1 MYEPIPIV
9 GVTLNYINTPT
20 EQILRNI
27 ILFSLDTL
35 RASSMSCYGHSN
47 LTTPHIDALA
57 SNATLFESCISP
69 HIPTHPAHTTMF
81 TGKDV
86 LTHQIITQGGQLHLS
101 ESIKTLPELLN
112 EAGYFTVAADNLG
125 RWFQRGF
132 PDNQYRG
139 YSWETRY
146 NNARKAE
153 AVNKTAIEL
162 LELAQSQDQPW
173 FAFLHYWD
181 PHTPYLPP
189 TPFERMFYSGD
200 ECDPNNRSMDAVYAC
215 EPFTDYFRQWMCKPD
230 PNDPDNIQKKQLWTD
245 RKYVNAQY
253 DASIAYMDAS
263 LAQLFQYLSDC
274 GLTDETL
281 LVITADHGEELDEH
295 QLWYDHHGLYQTN
308 CHIPLILHCPEII
321 PKGQRLEG
329 IVTLKDIAP
338 TILDY
343 AAKASLSER
352 ENMEGTSLRTL
363 VENGDNNGSCDAIY
377 LTECGWMK
385 KRGWQ
390 TRKWKL
396 IVETGGTPAVYNTP
410 DIELYDLEEDPDEI
424 YNLAEEAD
432 DIVHQLK
439 NDMDNFLTKRL
450 AETGLPDPTEEQDIT
465 MRKIGDKTKAVPMP

>member
-1 MYEPIPIV
+1 M
-9 GVTLNYINTPT
+9 
-20 EQILRNI
+20 RNI

-35 RASSMSCYGHSN
+35 RAASMSCYGHTH
-47 LTTPHIDALA
+47 LTTPHIDALVA
-57 SNATLFESCISP
+57 DATLFESCISP

-86 LTHQIITQGGQLHLS
+86 LTHQIITQGGRLNLS
-101 ESIKTLPELLN
+101 ENIKTLPELLS

-132 PDNQYRG
+132 LENQYRG
-139 YSWETRY
+139 YQWETRY
-146 NNARKAE
+146 QNARKAE
-153 AVNKTAIEL
+153 AVNQTAIEL
-162 LELAQSQDQPW
+162 LELAQSQDKPW

-189 TPFERMFYSGD
+189 LPFERMFYSGD

-230 PNDPDNIQKKQLWTD
+230 PDDPDNIAKKQLWTD
-245 RKYVNAQY
+245 RRYVNSQY

-263 LAQLFQYLSDC
+263 LAQLFQYLQDN
-274 GLTDETL
+274 GLMEETL
-281 LVITADHGEELDEH
+281 LVMTADHGEELDEH
-295 QLWYDHHGLYQTN
+295 ELWYDHHGLYQTN
-308 CHIPLILHCPEII
+308 CHIPLMLHCPSVI
-321 PKGQRLEG
+321 PKGQRLDG
-329 IVTLKDIAP
+329 LVSLKDIAP
-338 TILDY
+338 TVLDY
-343 AAKASLSER
+343 AGQSALAER
-352 ENMEGTSLRTL
+352 EEMEGTSLRNL
-363 VENGDNNGSCDAIY
+363 VEDGIDDGSCDAIY

-396 IVETGGTPAVYNTP
+396 IVETGGTPPVYNTP

-432 DIVHQLK
+432 DVVAQLR
-439 NDMDNFLTKRL
+439 NDMDAFLRRRL
-450 AETGLPDPTEEQDIT
+450 AETGLPDPTVEQDIT
-465 MRKIGDKTKAVPMP
+465 MRRIGDKTKAVPLS

>member
-1 MYEPIPIV
+1 M
-9 GVTLNYINTPT
+9 
-20 EQILRNI
+20 RNI

-35 RASSMSCYGHSN
+35 RASSMSCYGHTH
-47 LTTPHIDALA
+47 LTTPHLDALVA
-57 SNATLFESCISP
+57 DATLFESCISP

-86 LTHQIITQGGQLHLS
+86 LTHQIITQGGRLNLS
-101 ESIKTLPELLN
+101 ENIKTLPELLS
-112 EAGYFTVAADNLG
+112 EAGYFTLAADNLG

-132 PDNQYRG
+132 PESQYRG
-139 YSWETRY
+139 YQWETRY
-146 NNARKAE
+146 RNARKAE
-153 AVNKTAIEL
+153 AVNQTAIEL
-162 LELAQSQDQPW
+162 LELAQSQDKPW

-189 TPFERMFYSGD
+189 LPFERMFYSGD

-230 PNDPDNIQKKQLWTD
+230 ADDPDNLAKKRLWTD
-245 RKYVNAQY
+245 RRYVNSQY

-274 GLTDETL
+274 DLMEETL
-281 LVITADHGEELDEH
+281 LIITADHGEELDEH
-295 QLWYDHHGLYQTN
+295 ELWYDHHGLYQTN
-308 CHIPLILHCPEII
+308 CHIPLMMHCPAVI
-321 PKGQRLEG
+321 PKGQRLDG
-329 IVTLKDIAP
+329 LVSLKDIAP
-338 TILDY
+338 TVLDY
-343 AAKASLSER
+343 AGQSALGER
-352 ENMEGTSLRTL
+352 EKMEGISLRNL
-363 VENGDNNGSCDAIY
+363 VENGTDDGSCDAIY

-396 IVETGGTPAVYNTP
+396 IVETGGTPAIYNTP

-432 DIVHQLK
+432 DVVAQLK
-439 NDMDNFLTKRL
+439 NDMDAFLKQRL
-450 AETGLPDPTEEQDIT
+450 AETGLPDPTVEQEIT
-465 MRKIGDKTKAVPMP
+465 MRRIGDKTKAVPLP

>member
-1 MYEPIPIV
+1 M
-9 GVTLNYINTPT
+9 
-20 EQILRNI
+20 RNI

-35 RASSMSCYGHSN
+35 RASSMSCYGNSN
-47 LTTPHIDALA
+47 LTTPHLDSLV
-57 SNATLFESCISP
+57 SDGTLFESCISP

-86 LTHQIITQGGQLHLS
+86 LTHQVITQGGQLNLS
-101 ESIKTLPELLN
+101 QNIKTLPELLS

-132 PDNQYRG
+132 AEDVYRG
-139 YSWETRY
+139 YQWETRY
-146 NNARKAE
+146 LNARKAE

-162 LELAQSQDQPW
+162 LEIAQAQDKPW

-189 TPFERMFYSGD
+189 APFERMFYSGD

-230 PNDPDNIQKKQLWTD
+230 SDDPDNIAKKQLWTD
-245 RKYVNAQY
+245 RRYVNSQY

-263 LAQLFQYLSDC
+263 LSHLFQYLRDC
-274 GLTDETL
+274 QLMEETL

-295 QLWYDHHGLYQTN
+295 ELWYDHHGLYQTN
-308 CHIPLILHCPEII
+308 CHVPLILHCPAAI
-321 PKGQRLEG
+321 PKTQRLNG
-329 IVTLKDIAP
+329 LVTLKDIAP
-338 TILDY
+338 TILDF
-343 AAKASLSER
+343 AGKNSLGDR
-352 ENMEGTSLRTL
+352 EKMEGKSLCPII
-363 VENGDNNGSCDAIY
+363 NNGSNDGSCNEIY

-390 TRKWKL
+390 TAKWKL
-396 IVETGGTPAVYNTP
+396 IVETGGTPDVYNTP
-410 DIELYDLEEDPDEI
+410 DIELYDLEDDPDEI

-432 DIVHQLK
+432 DVVSKLK
-439 NDMDNFLTKRL
+439 DDMDAFLKKRL
-450 AETGLPDPTEEQDIT
+450 SDTGLPDPTIEQEIT
-465 MRKIGDKTKAVPMP
+465 MRRIGDKTKAVPLP

>member
-1 MYEPIPIV
+1 M
-9 GVTLNYINTPT
+9 
-20 EQILRNI
+20 RNI

-35 RASSMSCYGHSN
+35 RASSMSCYGHN
-47 LTTPHIDALA
+47 HLTTPHLDALVED
-57 SNATLFESCISP
+57 ATLFESCISP

-86 LTHQIITQGGQLHLS
+86 LTHQIITQGGRIDLA
-101 ESIKTLPELLN
+101 ENIKTLPELLS

-139 YSWETRY
+139 YSWESRY
-146 NNARKAE
+146 QNARKAE
-153 AVNKTAIEL
+153 AVNQTAIEL
-162 LELAQSQDQPW
+162 LELVQSQDKPW

-189 TPFERMFYSGD
+189 LPFERMFYSGD
-200 ECDPNNRSMDAVYAC
+200 ECDPNNRSMDDAYAC

-230 PNDPDNIQKKQLWTD
+230 PDDPDNIEKKRLWTD
-245 RKYVNAQY
+245 RRYVNSQY

-263 LAQLFQYLSDC
+263 LAQLFQYLHDC
-274 GLTDETL
+274 DLMNETL

-295 QLWYDHHGLYQTN
+295 ELWYDHHGLYQTN
-308 CHIPLILHCPEII
+308 CHIPLILHCPSII

-338 TILDY
+338 TILEY
-343 AAKASLSER
+343 ASHTSLADR
-352 ENMEGTSLRTL
+352 ESMEGTSLRSL
-363 VENGDNNGSCDAIY
+363 IENGSNDGSCDAIY

-396 IVETGGTPAVYNTP
+396 IVETGGTPAVYNKP
-410 DIELYDLEEDPDEI
+410 DVELYDLEDDPDEI
-424 YNLAEEAD
+424 YNLAEEAED
-432 DIVHQLK
+432 VVLQLK
-439 NDMDNFLTKRL
+439 NDMDEFLKRRL
-450 AETGLPDPTEEQDIT
+450 AEIGLPDPTVEQEIT
-465 MRKIGDKTKAVPMP
+465 MRKIGDKTKAVPLPEK

>member
-1 MYEPIPIV
+1 M
-9 GVTLNYINTPT
+9 
-20 EQILRNI
+20 RNI

-35 RASSMSCYGHSN
+35 RASSMSCYGHTH
-47 LTTPHIDALA
+47 LTTPHLDALA
-57 SNATLFESCISP
+57 ANATLFESCISP

-86 LTHQIITQGGQLHLS
+86 LTHQIITQGGSLDLS

-132 PDNQYRG
+132 SEDHYRG
-139 YSWETRY
+139 YRWESRY
-146 NNARKAE
+146 RNARKAE
-153 AVNKTAIEL
+153 AVNQTAIEL
-162 LELAQSQDQPW
+162 LEIAQAQAKPW

-189 TPFERMFYSGD
+189 LPFERMFYSGD
-200 ECDPNNRSMDAVYAC
+200 ECDPSNRSMDAVYAC

-230 PNDPDNIQKKQLWTD
+230 PDDPDNIAKKRLWTD
-245 RKYVNAQY
+245 RRYVNAQY

-263 LAQLFQYLSDC
+263 LAQLFQYLHDC
-274 GLTDETL
+274 GLMEETL

-295 QLWYDHHGLYQTN
+295 ELWYDHHGLYQTN
-308 CHIPLILHCPEII
+308 CHVPLILHCPAVI
-321 PKGQRLEG
+321 PKAQRLDG
-329 IVTLKDIAP
+329 LVSLKDIAP

-343 AAKASLSER
+343 AGQPELTER
-352 ENMEGTSLRTL
+352 EKMEGTSLRKL
-363 VENGDNNGSCDAIY
+363 VDTSTHEGTAEAIY

-390 TRKWKL
+390 TQKWKL

-410 DIELYDLEEDPDEI
+410 DLELYDLEEDPDEV

-432 DIVHQLK
+432 QVVARLREDMEAFLK
-439 NDMDNFLTKRL
+439 HRL
-450 AETGLPDPTEEQDIT
+450 SETDLPDPTVEQDIT
-465 MRKIGDKTKAVPMP
+465 MRQIGNKVNAVPLP

>member
-1 MYEPIPIV
+1 M
-9 GVTLNYINTPT
+9 
-20 EQILRNI
+20 RNI

-35 RASSMSCYGHSN
+35 RASSMSCYGHTH
-47 LTTPHIDALA
+47 LTTPHLDALVTD
-57 SNATLFESCISP
+57 ATLFESFISP

-86 LTHQIITQGGQLHLS
+86 LTHQIITQGGRLNLS
-101 ESIKTLPELLN
+101 ETIKTLPELLS

-132 PDNQYRG
+132 PENQYRG
-139 YSWETRY
+139 YQWETAYRS
-146 NNARKAE
+146 ARKAE
-153 AVNKTAIEL
+153 AVNQTAIEL
-162 LELAQSQDQPW
+162 LQLAQSQDKPW
-173 FAFLHYWD
+173 FAFFHYWD

-189 TPFERMFYSGD
+189 LPFERMFYSGD

-230 PNDPDNIQKKQLWTD
+230 ADDPDNLAKKRLWTD
-245 RKYVNAQY
+245 RRYVNSQY

-263 LAQLFQYLSDC
+263 LAQLFQYIQDC
-274 GLTDETL
+274 GLMEKTL

-295 QLWYDHHGLYQTN
+295 ELWYDHHGLYQTN
-308 CHIPLILHCPEII
+308 CHIPLIMHCPAVV
-321 PKGQRLEG
+321 PKGQRLDG
-329 IVTLKDIAP
+329 LVSLKDIAP
-338 TILDY
+338 TVLDY
-343 AAKASLSER
+343 AGQSALAER
-352 ENMEGTSLRTL
+352 EKMEGVSLRNL
-363 VENGDNNGSCDAIY
+363 VESGTNEGSCNAIY

-396 IVETGGTPAVYNTP
+396 IVETGGTPAIYNTP

-432 DIVHQLK
+432 RVVAQLK
-439 NDMDNFLTKRL
+439 NDMDAFLKQRL
-450 AETGLPDPTEEQDIT
+450 AETGLPDPTVEQEIT
-465 MRKIGDKTKAVPMP
+465 MRRIGDKTKAVPLP

>member
-1 MYEPIPIV
+1 M
-9 GVTLNYINTPT
+9 
-20 EQILRNI
+20 RNI

-35 RASSMSCYGHSN
+35 RASSMSCYGHSH
-47 LTTPHIDALA
+47 LTTPHLDALVA
-57 SNATLFESCISP
+57 DATLFESCISP

-86 LTHQIITQGGQLHLS
+86 LTHQIITQGGRLNLS
-101 ESIKTLPELLN
+101 ENIKTLPELLS
-112 EAGYFTVAADNLG
+112 EAGFFTVAADNLG

-132 PDNQYRG
+132 PENQYRG
-139 YSWETRY
+139 YQWETRY
-146 NNARKAE
+146 RNARKAE
-153 AVNKTAIEL
+153 AVNQTAIEL
-162 LELAQSQDQPW
+162 LELAQSQDKPW

-189 TPFERMFYSGD
+189 LPFERMFYSGD

-230 PNDPDNIQKKQLWTD
+230 PDDPDDLAKKRLWTD
-245 RKYVNAQY
+245 RRYVNSQY

-263 LAQLFQYLSDC
+263 LAQLFQYLQDC
-274 GLTDETL
+274 GLMEETL

-308 CHIPLILHCPEII
+308 CHIPLIMHCPAII
-321 PKGQRLEG
+321 PKGQRLDG
-329 IVTLKDIAP
+329 LVSLKDIAP
-338 TILDY
+338 TVLDY
-343 AAKASLSER
+343 AGQSALEKREKMEGASLRS
-352 ENMEGTSLRTL
+352 L
-363 VENGDNNGSCDAIY
+363 VENGADDGSCEAIY

-432 DIVHQLK
+432 DIVAQLK
-439 NDMDNFLTKRL
+439 NDMDAFLKQRL
-450 AETGLPDPTEEQDIT
+450 AETGLPDPTVEQEIT
-465 MRKIGDKTKAVPMP
+465 MRRIGDKTKAVPLP

>member
-1 MYEPIPIV
+1 M
-9 GVTLNYINTPT
+9 
-20 EQILRNI
+20 RNI

-35 RASSMSCYGHSN
+35 RASSMSCYGHTH
-47 LTTPHIDALA
+47 LTTPHLDALVE
-57 SNATLFESCISP
+57 NATLFESCISP

-86 LTHQIITQGGQLHLS
+86 LTHHIITQGGQLNLD
-101 ESIKTLPELLN
+101 ENIRTLPELLN

-132 PDNQYRG
+132 PENQYRR
-139 YSWETRY
+139 SQWETRY
-146 NNARKAE
+146 HSARKAE

-162 LELAQSQDQPW
+162 LDLAQSQDKPW

-189 TPFERMFYSGD
+189 LPFERMFYSGD

-215 EPFTDYFRQWMCKPD
+215 EPFTDYFRQWMCKPNPD
-230 PNDPDNIQKKQLWTD
+230 DPDNIDKKSLWTD
-245 RKYVNAQY
+245 RRYVNSQY

-263 LAQLFQYLSDC
+263 LAQLFQYLQDS
-274 GLTDETL
+274 GLMEETL

-295 QLWYDHHGLYQTN
+295 ELWYDHHGLYQTN
-308 CHIPLILHCPEII
+308 CHIPLILQCPDMIN
-321 PKGQRLEG
+321 KGQRLDG
-329 IVTLKDIAP
+329 LVSLKDIAP

-343 AAKASLSER
+343 AGQSALVER

-363 VENGDNNGSCDAIY
+363 VEKGTGDGTCDAIY

-410 DIELYDLEEDPDEI
+410 DIELYDLDEDPDEV

-432 DIVHQLK
+432 DIVAQLR
-439 NDMDNFLTKRL
+439 NEMDAFLKQRL
-450 AETGLPDPTEEQDIT
+450 AETGLPDPTDEQDIT
-465 MRKIGDKTKAVPMP
+465 MRRIGDKTKAVPLP

>member
-1 MYEPIPIV
+1 M
-9 GVTLNYINTPT
+9 
-20 EQILRNI
+20 RNI

-35 RASSMSCYGHSN
+35 RASSMSCYGNKH
-47 LTTPHIDALA
+47 LTTPHLDALA
-57 SNATLFESCISP
+57 ANATLFESCISP

-86 LTHQIITQGGQLHLS
+86 LTHHIITQGGRVDLA
-101 ESIKTLPELLN
+101 ENIKTLPELLS

-139 YSWETRY
+139 YSWESRY
-146 NNARKAE
+146 QNARKAE
-153 AVNKTAIEL
+153 AVNQTAVEL
-162 LELAQSQDQPW
+162 LELAQSQDKPW

-189 TPFERMFYSGD
+189 LPFERMFYSGD
-200 ECDPNNRSMDAVYAC
+200 ECDPNNRSMDDVYAC

-230 PNDPDNIQKKQLWTD
+230 PDDPDNIEKKRLWTD
-245 RKYVNAQY
+245 RRYVNSQY

-263 LAQLFQYLSDC
+263 LAQLFQYLYDC
-274 GLTDETL
+274 DLMNETL

-295 QLWYDHHGLYQTN
+295 ELWYDHHGLYQTN
-308 CHIPLILHCPEII
+308 CHIPLILHCPNII

-329 IVTLKDIAP
+329 IVSLKDIAP

-343 AAKASLSER
+343 ASQNTLAER
-352 ENMEGTSLRTL
+352 EKMEGTSLRSL
-363 VENGDNNGSCDAIY
+363 VDNGSNDGSCDAIY

-396 IVETGGTPAVYNTP
+396 IVETGGTPAVYNKP
-410 DIELYDLEEDPDEI
+410 DVELYDLEDDPDEI
-424 YNLAEEAD
+424 YNLAEEAED
-432 DIVHQLK
+432 VVLQLK
-439 NDMDNFLTKRL
+439 NEMDEFLKRRL
-450 AETGLPDPTEEQDIT
+450 SETGLPDPTVEQEIT
-465 MRKIGDKTKAVPMP
+465 MRKIGDETKAVPLPEK

>member
-1 MYEPIPIV
+1 M
-9 GVTLNYINTPT
+9 
-20 EQILRNI
+20 RNI

-35 RASSMSCYGHSN
+35 RASSMSCYGHTH
-47 LTTPHIDALA
+47 LTTPHLDTLVAD
-57 SNATLFESCISP
+57 ATLFESCISP

-86 LTHQIITQGGQLHLS
+86 LTHQIITQGGRLNLS
-101 ESIKTLPELLN
+101 ENIKTLPELLS

-139 YSWETRY
+139 YQWETRCR
-146 NNARKAE
+146 NARKAE
-153 AVNKTAIEL
+153 AVNQTAIEV
-162 LELAQSQDQPW
+162 LELAQSQDKPW

-189 TPFERMFYSGD
+189 LPFERMFYSGD

-230 PNDPDNIQKKQLWTD
+230 PDDPDNIAKKRLWTD
-245 RKYVNAQY
+245 RRYVNSLY

-263 LAQLFQYLSDC
+263 LSQLFQYLRDC
-274 GLTDETL
+274 GLMEETL

-295 QLWYDHHGLYQTN
+295 ELWYDHHGLYQTN
-308 CHIPLILHCPEII
+308 CHIPLVLHCPAVI
-321 PKGQRLEG
+321 PKGQRLDG
-329 IVTLKDIAP
+329 LVSLKDIAP
-338 TILDY
+338 TVLDY
-343 AAKASLSER
+343 AGQSVLAER
-352 ENMEGTSLRTL
+352 EEMEGASIRAL
-363 VENGDNNGSCDAIY
+363 VENGKDDGSCDAIY

-396 IVETGGTPAVYNTP
+396 IVETGGTPPVYGTP
-410 DIELYDLEEDPDEI
+410 DIELYDLEEDPDEV
-424 YNLAEEAD
+424 YSLAEEAD
-432 DIVHQLK
+432 DVVAQLR
-439 NDMDNFLTKRL
+439 NDMDAFLKLRL
-450 AETGLPDPTEEQDIT
+450 AETGLPDPTVEQDIT
-465 MRKIGDKTKAVPMP
+465 MRRIGDKSKAVPLP